1 MWNFINMKLVYK
13 RDIEYISSRET
24 SHSLLAE
31 DKIIA
36 EARRYSPSLHS
47 ASVFLSHSH
56 LDENIV
62 RPMVVFLR
70 SRGVDVYVDWMDNTM
85 SKETSGETA
94 AKLKEKIK
102 MNDKFLFLATEN
114 SIKSK
119 WCNWEIG
126 YGDAEKYIDKIA
138 VFPLLDNNGIWNGQE
153 YLEIYPSIQKK
164 DNTDDFVLV
173 YPNGTTISLNDW
185 LLK

>member
-1 MWNFINMKLVYK
+1 
-13 RDIEYISSRET
+13 
-24 SHSLLAE
+24 
-31 DKIIA
+31 
-36 EARRYSPSLHS
+36 
-47 ASVFLSHSH
+47 
-56 LDENIV
+56 
-62 RPMVVFLR
+62 
-70 SRGVDVYVDWMDNTM
+70 
-85 SKETSGETA
+85 
-94 AKLKEKIK
+94 